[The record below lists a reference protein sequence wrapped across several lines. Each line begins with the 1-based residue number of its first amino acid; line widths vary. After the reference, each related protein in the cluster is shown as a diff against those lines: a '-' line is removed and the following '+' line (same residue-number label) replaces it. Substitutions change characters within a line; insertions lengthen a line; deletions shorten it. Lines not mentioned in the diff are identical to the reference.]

1 MGPKQGNYCYTLIS
15 LICLALF
22 ITISPVSPTS
32 GQNSMVIESK
42 TNETQRISILVGKS
56 SDTDIGPMADGDP
69 PAEGDE
75 DGNIVDQAPST
86 GWDYCQMG
94 NRCCY
99 QFTWQGYVQEVPTE
113 AANTT
118 CEYLRA
124 EKKAPDMACFD
135 PIVYTRPDEG
145 SNIANGRGPDV
156 VRLRNDAQENNWNI
170 FCPLTDDKICLTLK
184 YFSRGAGNQVA
195 NETRFC
201 GSVTETITG
210 QKKSSGCWKENAP
223 GYIREVC
230 ACTNSL
236 CNTGSPRSLGSSSLS
251 WLLVVVSLILRMI
264 SSQSDV

>member
-42 TNETQRISILVGKS
+42 TNETQRISILVGSKFSQNFDLIQISKCIIFIMFLKES

-99 QFTWQGYVQEVPTE
+99 QFTWQGQW
-113 AANTT
+113 
-118 CEYLRA
+118 
-124 EKKAPDMACFD
+124 KKLFTRKFATQY
-135 PIVYTRPDEG
+135 PI
-145 SNIANGRGPDV
+145 NFK
-156 VRLRNDAQENNWNI
+156 I
-170 FCPLTDDKICLTLK
+170 FT
-184 YFSRGAGNQVA
+184 Q
-195 NETRFC
+195 
-201 GSVTETITG
+201 IT
-210 QKKSSGCWKENAP
+210 K
-223 GYIREVC
+223 
-230 ACTNSL
+230 
-236 CNTGSPRSLGSSSLS
+236 
-251 WLLVVVSLILRMI
+251 
-264 SSQSDV
+264 